1 MFTRRSSS
9 SILDLQTM
17 LWLTPEVLRR
27 SSVVSLG
34 SATESARLHRHF
46 FAKLERGEP
55 VTILGVGSSVTK
67 GAGGCSVSI
76 SSENRS
82 SCCGSAPCAGFPGS
96 PSWPAAG
103 VGFLRQFFDF
113 VNSTWPHPRHAL
125 RRRRGR
131 RRIGRRAAT
140 SARTATCCI

>member
-1 MFTRRSSS
+1 
-9 SILDLQTM
+9 M

-27 SSVVSLG
+27 SSIVSLG

-67 GAGGCSVSI
+67 GAGGCSVSL

-82 SCCGSAPCAGFPGS
+82 PAPPAR
-96 PSWPAAG
+96 PAA
-103 VGFLRQFFDF
+103 R
-113 VNSTWPHPRHAL
+113 AL
-125 RRRRGR
+125 
-131 RRIGRRAAT
+131 
-140 SARTATCCI
+140 

>member
-67 GAGGCSVSI
+67 GAGGCSVS
-76 SSENRS
+76 
-82 SCCGSAPCAGFPGS
+82 
-96 PSWPAAG
+96 
-103 VGFLRQFFDF
+103 L
-113 VNSTWPHPRHAL
+113 
-125 RRRRGR
+125 GR
-131 RRIGRRAAT
+131 RRTGQRAAT